1 MGHSLQ
7 RSYTTVITRAETMA
21 RHLDADRLS
30 IEKYH
35 LRPLQA
41 KAAKSG
47 GPVASNW
54 GGDLTVAI
62 VGQSLYIL

>member
-1 MGHSLQ
+1 
-7 RSYTTVITRAETMA
+7 MA

-54 GGDLTVAI
+54 GGGRGDLTVAI

>member
-1 MGHSLQ
+1 
-7 RSYTTVITRAETMA
+7 MA

-54 GGDLTVAI
+54 GG
-62 VGQSLYIL
+62 GEG